1 MNDFFKILATIP
13 ERAQPL
19 YGVVRVNDQYEIAK
33 IILGYAF
40 LLLIPL
46 VLMVGLWF
54 YLRRIFRK
62 NKTEQDDKLSK
73 KSD

>member
-1 MNDFFKILATIP
+1 MNDFLKMLAAIP
-13 ERAQPL
+13 EGAQPL
-19 YGVVRVNDQYEIAK
+19 YGVARINDPYDIAK
-33 IILGYAF
+33 IVLGYAF

-46 VLMVGLWF
+46 VLIIGLWF

-62 NKTEQDDKLSK
+62 NKTKQNDKLSK